1 MRSGITFQ
9 LSPEDRVRLEEIVAD
24 RNTPQKHVWRAEI
37 VLLSAADTGTVEIM
51 RRTGQSKPTVW
62 RWQQRF
68 MDEGVAGLLRD
79 KTRPPGKTPLAAAVI
94 NQVLTKTATESPPD
108 ATHWSARAMA
118 KAVGISPRS
127 VQRIWAGHGLKPHL
141 METFK
146 VSNDPRFAEK
156 LVDIV
161 GLYLDPPDHALV
173 LAVDEK
179 SQIQALDRTQ
189 PGLPLKKGRAGT
201 MTHDYKRNG
210 TTTLF
215 AALNVLDG
223 TVIGQCM
230 DRHRH
235 QEFIR
240 FLGKVDHDTPVDLDL
255 HLIVDNY
262 ATHKHPD
269 VVKWLER
276 HPRFHLHFIPTSSS
290 WLNLVER
297 FFAEITR
304 KRIRRGIFKS
314 VLDLEVAI
322 YRYLAEHNERPKPF
336 VWTATAGQILEK
348 VESAR
353 ASLNATIGIKR

>member
-1 MRSGITFQ
+1 MRTGVTVQ
-9 LSPEDRVRLEEIVAD
+9 LSPEDRARLETIMAD
-24 RNTPQKHVWRAEI
+24 RNTPQKHCWRAAI
-37 VLLSAADTGTVEIM
+37 VVLSADGVGTMEIM

-62 RWQQRF
+62 RWQRRF
-68 MDEGVAGLLRD
+68 MEAGVAGLLRD
-79 KTRPPGKTPLAAAVI
+79 KTRPPGRKPLAPAVI
-94 NQVLTKTATESPPD
+94 TQVLTKTANETPAD
-108 ATHWSARAMA
+108 ATHWSAQAMA
-118 KAVGISPRS
+118 DAVGISKRS
-127 VQRIWAGHGLKPHL
+127 VQRIWDKHDLKPHRV
-141 METFK
+141 ETFK

-156 LVDIV
+156 LTDVV
-161 GLYLDPPDHALV
+161 GLYLDPPDKALV

-215 AALNVLDG
+215 AALNILDG

-235 QEFIR
+235 QEFIK
-240 FLGKVDHDTPVDLDL
+240 FLRKIDRSTQADLDL
-255 HLIVDNY
+255 HLVVDNY

-269 VVKWLER
+269 VVAWLAR
-276 HPRFHLHFIPTSSS
+276 HPRFHLHFTPTSSS

-322 YRYLAEHNERPKPF
+322 YRYLAEHNTHPKPF
-336 VWTATAGQILEK
+336 VWTATAEKILGK
-348 VESAR
+348 VER
-353 ASLNATIGIKR
+353 AKAVVKSVAGIK